1 MNSATTDSPLTEV
14 TEEAVTK
21 ESYFHA
27 DKNEGSRAYRMS
39 RKSRKCIGWTRFMA
53 LVPAVGLFISA
64 LALTITTLISTLVI
78 TFQTI
83 VGDVTIQDMLV
94 SYIEYADFFLMA
106 IVLYIMSIGL
116 YSLFID
122 DNVEMPDWLEIHDL
136 DDLKEKLIAII
147 AVVMAVYFLGRL
159 IHGASAMDVILLG
172 IGIGAVIMSLAYFVK
187 HVIGGKHR

>member
-1 MNSATTDSPLTEV
+1 MSSETTDSCMSEV
-14 TEEAVTK
+14 TETSANSFVCP
-21 ESYFHA
+21 
-27 DKNEGSRAYRMS
+27 EGAQDSRVCRMS
-39 RKSRKCIGWTRFMA
+39 RQSRKCIGWTRFMA

-122 DNVEMPDWLEIHDL
+122 DNVDMPDWLEIHDL
-136 DDLKEKLIAII
+136 DDLKEKLIAVI

-187 HVIGGKHR
+187 HVIGSKHH